1 MIPKK
6 LVEACKKKMERFDC
20 EGFVYGTGPIRP
32 VLFFVGEAPGE
43 TEIHNGIPFSG
54 RAGEEFEKFITYL
67 DLTRADIYIT
77 SAIRSRPYKW
87 RKPPHKTE
95 KRKYNR
101 TPNQKEIAAHAPLL
115 DYEIEKAEPNIIVP
129 MGRIAYWRL
138 LGEHPRMDEVTGT
151 FITSPIRKLDDW
163 EKNTYRF
170 TEKTY
175 TLFPMYHPAAVL
187 YKRSLESVI
196 YEHLDKLKEFLSKD
210 L

>member
-1 MIPKK
+1 
-6 LVEACKKKMERFDC
+6 
-20 EGFVYGTGPIRP
+20 
-32 VLFFVGEAPGE
+32 
-43 TEIHNGIPFSG
+43 
-54 RAGEEFEKFITYL
+54 
-67 DLTRADIYIT
+67 
-77 SAIRSRPYKW
+77 
-87 RKPPHKTE
+87 
-95 KRKYNR
+95 
-101 TPNQKEIAAHAPLL
+101 
-115 DYEIEKAEPNIIVP
+115 
-129 MGRIAYWRL
+129 
-138 LGEHPRMDEVTGT
+138 MDEVTGT